1 MSDLH
6 ARSLV
11 LDAHMD
17 TPSRMLVEGVDI
29 AERTDGQADLVRWRE
44 GGIDVQVLAIWVD
57 TIYVPH
63 HAARRALQQIDGI
76 HRVVESNRDRVELA
90 RSIGDIH
97 RITDSGKLALLIA
110 IEGGAAIQ
118 DDLALLR
125 NFHRLGATSMT
136 LTHSASTG
144 WADSSTDSPRWGGLN
159 EFGRSV
165 IREMNRLG
173 MAVDVS
179 HVSDDTL
186 DDVLE
191 TSRAPIIAS
200 HSSCRALCDHPRNL
214 RDDQMRRVAAGGGVI
229 GINFF
234 AGFVD
239 QGYQDAL
246 LASRGDLLRG
256 LNAPTEC
263 APERLDA
270 LSAERYRSFYSI
282 DLPRPPFERIVE
294 HIDHAVSVVGPA
306 HVGIGSDLDS
316 GPIPT
321 PVGMDGAQDFPR
333 ITDALAAR
341 GYADDDI
348 VAILGGNF
356 LRVYGEIQRAAG
368 PLAPAVAR

>member
-1 MSDLH
+1 VNDLH
-6 ARSLV
+6 ARALV

-17 TPSRMLVEGVDI
+17 TPSRMLVDDVDI
-29 AERTDGQADLVRWRE
+29 ARRTTGQADLVRWRE

-57 TIYVPH
+57 TIFVPH
-63 HAARRALQQIDGI
+63 HAARRALRQIDGV
-76 HRVVESNRDRVELA
+76 HRVVEANPDRVGLA
-90 RSIGDIH
+90 RTVDDIA
-97 RITDSGKLALLIA
+97 RITGDGRLALMIA

-125 NFHRLGATSMT
+125 TFHRLGASSMT

-144 WADSSTDSPRWGGLN
+144 WADASTDAPRWGGLN
-159 EFGRSV
+159 DFGRSV

-186 DDVLE
+186 ADVLE
-191 TSRAPIIAS
+191 TSEAPIIAS

-214 RDDQMRRVAAGGGVI
+214 RDGQMRAIAATGGVI

-246 LASRGDLLRG
+246 MASRGDLLRQ
-256 LNAPTEC
+256 LNTPADCP
-263 APERLDA
+263 PERLDA
-270 LSAERYRSFYSI
+270 FAAERYRNFFGIS
-282 DLPRPPFERIVE
+282 LPRPPFERIVE
-294 HIDHAVSVVGPA
+294 HIDHAVSVVGSA

-321 PVGMDGAQDFPR
+321 PVGMDGADDFPR
-333 ITDALAAR
+333 ITDALLAR
-341 GYADDDI
+341 GYADDAI
-348 VAILGGNF
+348 IAILGGNF
-356 LRVYGEIQRAAG
+356 LRVYGAIQGAAASAQATIG
-368 PLAPAVAR
+368 